1 MSRPAGWAEI
11 FGALPGTLGATAGAL
26 DDLVGRVAP
35 GAVAVAY
42 PGSRSRGDGVGP
54 RKTTE
59 GAVHIA
65 AQARRIN
72 LGFARGAALDNPAGR
87 LEGSGAALR
96 HVKLPDP
103 GFDPA
108 PLEALVAAAFAERR
122 AARGTA

>member
-1 MSRPAGWAEI
+1 MTRPAGWAEI
-11 FGALPGTLGATAGAL
+11 FGALPEALGATAGAL

-35 GAVAVAY
+35 GAVAAAY
-42 PGSRSRGDGVGP
+42 PGYRSRGDGVGL

-59 GAVHIA
+59 GAVCIA
-65 AQARRIN
+65 AQVRRIN
-72 LGFARGAALDNPAGR
+72 LGFAHDAALDDPAGR

-122 AARGTA
+122 AALGTA